1 MKWYEE
7 KFVSRRDWVLDHL
20 ELLGLSS
27 EETVVVLM
35 IDFMN
40 QNRMNI
46 TIDDLAHKTNLDT
59 GKVDETISSLCA
71 RRYLQIQVAGGSVR
85 FNLSGLYETDT
96 AKNERVLDSGLFDLF
111 EQEFH
116 RPLSQMEMT
125 KISEWNRTTD
135 RKLII
140 YALREASAYHSVSI
154 SYIDR
159 ILQTWKQ
166 KGYTARMIEEGRN
179 LSVSR

>member
-20 ELLGLSS
+20 ELLGL
-27 EETVVVLM
+27 TVVVLM

-71 RRYLQIQVAGGSVR
+71 
-85 FNLSGLYETDT
+85 
-96 AKNERVLDSGLFDLF
+96 
-111 EQEFH
+111 
-116 RPLSQMEMT
+116 
-125 KISEWNRTTD
+125 
-135 RKLII
+135 
-140 YALREASAYHSVSI
+140 
-154 SYIDR
+154 
-159 ILQTWKQ
+159 
-166 KGYTARMIEEGRN
+166 
-179 LSVSR
+179 

>member
-1 MKWYEE
+1 
-7 KFVSRRDWVLDHL
+7 
-20 ELLGLSS
+20 
-27 EETVVVLM
+27 
-35 IDFMN
+35 
-40 QNRMNI
+40 
-46 TIDDLAHKTNLDT
+46 
-59 GKVDETISSLCA
+59 
-71 RRYLQIQVAGGSVR
+71 
-85 FNLSGLYETDT
+85 
-96 AKNERVLDSGLFDLF
+96 
-111 EQEFH
+111 
-116 RPLSQMEMT
+116 MEMT

-179 LSVSR
+179 LSVSH